1 MEKDVVLKE
10 LASLETQLS
19 SLRIQI
25 DCLTSELEEQ
35 REKVNTLMSV
45 LTHSLVYNFHAAN
58 ISFAGYF
65 YKK

>member
-19 SLRIQI
+19 SLRTQI
-25 DCLTSELEEQ
+25 DCLTSELEQQ
-35 REKVNTLMSV
+35 REKVNTLMLV